1 MLHHSYVFSG
11 IFLVLSACASGERT
25 STSAASIPPASS
37 GSAVDAQGRSVR
49 EAVAVHPQPPAPP
62 TVVTIEQHDRT
73 RSGAAAD
80 SANWP
85 PRLTPEPADI
95 AKVAVSKLTPAAR
108 SPAFAPPKWDAAAYR
123 RDPQAYLDE
132 TLPGRVNQTAQPA
145 ADVQFLTAD
154 GPAGFQVAP
163 LARVTLAVRGD
174 PWMPVTF
181 TSFGL
186 GAFVR
191 TGQVSVTVPA
201 DGEGRAF
208 AAWVATTGTVGS
220 VLILGASPTRAG
232 QVQFLIQ
239 VTE

>member
-1 MLHHSYVFSG
+1 MPAASSPTDVTVTHFERKAG
-11 IFLVLSACASGERT
+11 ASGA
-25 STSAASIPPASS
+25 SADNP
-37 GSAVDAQGRSVR
+37 
-49 EAVAVHPQPPAPP
+49 
-62 TVVTIEQHDRT
+62 
-73 RSGAAAD
+73 
-80 SANWP
+80 NWP
-85 PRLTPEPADI
+85 PRLTPEPSEI
-95 AKVAVSKLTPAAR
+95 AKIAVSKVTPAAR
-108 SPAFAPPKWDAAAYR
+108 SPAIAPPKWDAAAYR

-145 ADVQFLTAD
+145 ADMPFLTAD

-163 LARVTLAVRGD
+163 LARVTLAVRGE

-201 DGEGRAF
+201 DGEGRAS
-208 AAWVATTGTVGS
+208 AAWVATTGTIGS
-220 VLILGASPTRAG
+220 VLILAGSPTRAG

-239 VTE
+239 VSE